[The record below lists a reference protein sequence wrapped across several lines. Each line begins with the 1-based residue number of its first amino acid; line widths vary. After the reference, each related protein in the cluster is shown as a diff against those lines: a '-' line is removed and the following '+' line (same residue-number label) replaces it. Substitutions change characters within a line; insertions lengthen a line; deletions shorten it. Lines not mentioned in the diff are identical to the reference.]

1 MAHNINWLLRPCLV
15 PSTKKKYNMKK
26 IKMGDG

>member
-15 PSTKKKYNMKK
+15 PSTKKKIQYEKNKN
-26 IKMGDG
+26 G